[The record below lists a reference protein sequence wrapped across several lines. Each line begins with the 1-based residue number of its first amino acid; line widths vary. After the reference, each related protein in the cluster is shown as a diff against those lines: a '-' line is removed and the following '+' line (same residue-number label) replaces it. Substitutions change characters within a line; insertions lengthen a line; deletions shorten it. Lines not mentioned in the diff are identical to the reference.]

1 MIQSRERIPGMR
13 PSYSY
18 SDPGERRVLFVDDDA
33 SLLFL
38 YKELLEEIY
47 PVHLAV
53 GGKQALKKIARGNR
67 YAVVISDLKM
77 PGLGGIDLLSE
88 VRKEQPD
95 AVRIILTGYADL
107 DAAMKAVNQGHVF
120 RFLTKP
126 CGVEELQAAVQAGME
141 QYELIQARRENFA
154 LKRMKTVLEGI
165 ITGLANMV
173 EIKDSYTGGH
183 QRRVTKLACRIA
195 EEMRLDQDRMY
206 GLWMASMVHDVGKI
220 YVPIEFLNKS
230 GKLSDF
236 EFQAIKQHP
245 YHGHILLQTVDCEWP
260 ISTIVNQHHER
271 LDGSGYP
278 AGISGEDMLFESKI
292 LAVADVVDAMYS
304 YRPYRPSLGLQAALE
319 ELECYKG
326 TLYDPRIVECC
337 QILFRRKGFE
347 LF

>member
-1 MIQSRERIPGMR
+1 MSL
-13 PSYSY
+13 SFS
-18 SDPGERRVLFVDDDA
+18 SKDPHERRVLFVDDDT

-38 YKELLEEIY
+38 YKELLEETY

-67 YAVVISDLKM
+67 YAVIISDLKM
-77 PGLGGIDLLSE
+77 PGLGGIDFLSQ
-88 VRKEQPD
+88 VRDQQPD

-126 CGVEELQAAVQAGME
+126 CGVEELQSAVKAGME
-141 QYELIQARRENFA
+141 QYDLIQARRENFA
-154 LKRMKTVLEGI
+154 LKRMKSMLEGI

-195 EEMRLDQDRMY
+195 KEMRMDNNRMY

-278 AGISGEDMLFESKI
+278 EGICEKDMLLESKI

-304 YRPYRPSLGLQAALE
+304 YRPYRPSLGLEAALE
-319 ELECYKG
+319 ELEAQKG
-326 TLYDPRIVECC
+326 TLYDPQIVECC
-337 QILFRRKGFE
+337 QRLFRSKGFE